1 VRIIFDVLRDGLDAI
16 QTANR
21 QLAQA
26 QQQMA
31 TGKRVAGA
39 GDDPVAVQQAIGER
53 ATLGALD
60 AYKRTNQSAASILAT
75 ADAVLSGMSDK
86 LTEATV
92 AGLSARGEHV
102 NAAARSA
109 AAERVRSLRA
119 SLVGDINTRANGVSL
134 FAGTAA
140 DQPAY
145 ALAGGGWTYQG
156 DTGITGVEVE
166 LGRTVAVTFNGRQ
179 IAQGADATDVF
190 TVLDDLATA
199 IEAGDGTG
207 IDAGLAALDRAFAR
221 TQQAI
226 GALGADQRSSEEA
239 SIRLASMRQA
249 ANVRRAALEDA
260 DLAESTIRLTQA
272 ETAYRAALGAVSTA
286 ERQSL
291 LDYLR

>member
-1 VRIIFDVLRDGLDAI
+1 MRIIFDVLRDGLGAI
-16 QTANR
+16 NTASK

-31 TGKRVAGA
+31 TGKRIAGA

-53 ATLGALD
+53 ATMGALD
-60 AYKRTNQSAASILAT
+60 AYKRANQSAASVLST
-75 ADAVLSGMSDK
+75 VDSVLSGMSDK

-92 AGLSARGEHV
+92 AGLSARGDHV

-109 AAERVRSLRA
+109 AAERVRSLRE
-119 SLVGDINTRANGVSL
+119 SLVGDINIRANGSSL
-134 FAGTAA
+134 FSGTAA

-145 ALAGGGWTYQG
+145 ALVAGTWTYQG
-156 DTGITGVEVE
+156 DAAATDVEVE
-166 LGRTVAVTFNGRQ
+166 RGRTVAVTFNGRQ
-179 IAQGADATDVF
+179 IVQGSDATDVF
-190 TVLDDLATA
+190 TVLDDLASA
-199 IEAGDGTG
+199 IEAGDGTA

-226 GALGADQRSSEEA
+226 GSLGADQRSSDEA
-239 SIRLASMRQA
+239 SVRLASMRQA
-249 ANVRRAALEDA
+249 ANVRRGSLEDA